1 MGFAYVVGQVSVK
14 DAEKWAEY
22 QQRVPETFGP
32 WGCEPV
38 LRGKQIAALSGS
50 CPHPAVVVLR
60 FPGPEALKGW
70 FESPAYQAL
79 IPLRDAA
86 ADVAR
91 PDRGEVGGLTEPT
104 TRAMRHC
111 RWRPFRPCC

>member
-32 WGCEPV
+32 WGGEPV

-86 ADVAR
+86 ADV
-91 PDRGEVGGLTEPT
+91 VLTAYEG
-104 TRAMRHC
+104 
-111 RWRPFRPCC
+111 

>member
-1 MGFAYVVGQVSVK
+1 MGFAYVVGQVTVR
-14 DAEKWAEY
+14 DEGKWAEY
-22 QQRVPETFGP
+22 QKKVPETFAA

-38 LRGKQIAALSGS
+38 MRGKKLMQLAGE

-60 FPGPEALKGW
+60 FPDATALKGW

-86 ADVAR
+86 ADV
-91 PDRGEVGGLTEPT
+91 VLTAYE
-104 TRAMRHC
+104 A
-111 RWRPFRPCC
+111 